1 HGTVTEAGVRYDD
14 VAVRLKGSVGSFRPI
29 DDKPSFTLDFA
40 RFHPGQKFHGLRRI
54 YLNNSVEDASY
65 CNEQIG
71 SELFRGAGIPT
82 PRVSRAVVA
91 LNGRR
96 LGLYVLKEGFTE
108 DFLSCYFKNVGG
120 NLYEPDEGHDINQHL
135 KRGSIRAP
143 IRNRTAL
150 K

>member
-1 HGTVTEAGVRYDD
+1 
-14 VAVRLKGSVGSFRPI
+14 
-29 DDKPSFTLDFA
+29 
-40 RFHPGQKFHGLRRI
+40 
-54 YLNNSVEDASY
+54 
-65 CNEQIG
+65 
-71 SELFRGAGIPT
+71 
-82 PRVSRAVVA
+82 VA

-120 NLYEPDEGHDINQHL
+120 NLLTSQMRVTTSISSL

-150 K
+150 KALAGAALDPDPRNRWETLEKVLEVDEFVSVHGHWRCWFAIATELPGAK